1 MILTGRAL
9 TLMPLFRIVRMAI
22 AICFWIAGSSL
33 QATNEIHGGWSPEV
47 PYQFEETTASGVDVL
62 RGLDIETMRA
72 IARLAGWRLVF
83 DEVSWTENLRAVKE
97 GTLDFAMAAT
107 PNESRSEWAWFS
119 APYRRESISM
129 LMRAGESSRWAEN
142 NPVEGLKSFLSEGR
156 LLAVVRDFFYG
167 PEVSQLLADE
177 RFQANIRFTD
187 SDADS
192 LAMVLSGEVDA
203 MLGDR
208 LATASVAWELD
219 AMQRIEELPGTIYE
233 SDLCFL
239 FSKKTFTPEKVA
251 AFDKALLRL
260 KESGE
265 IEHIARNYLVP
276 RLLLITTQS
285 AWFHIF
291 ELIGTVAFAVSGVII
306 ARRERYD
313 VIGAIVLATLPAVG
327 GGIIR
332 DLISGR
338 SPIGIMKSPT
348 LILLVLA
355 TVFFGI
361 LFFSIRDR
369 FFKASAP
376 STAGKIRWLSSQG
389 GFEISDAIGL
399 AAFTI
404 IGVVVA
410 LEQRCEPLWLWGP
423 VMAALTAAGGGVL
436 RDVLRAQAD
445 IPTLK
450 GAIYPEISI
459 LWGLIYSLVLFYE
472 GARLRLPEVLVLTT
486 SVMLGIFVTRLLVV
500 QFGLR
505 SPLLT
510 STLKIK

>member
-1 MILTGRAL
+1 MS
-9 TLMPLFRIVRMAI
+9 LFRIVRLAL
-22 AICFWIAGSSL
+22 AVCFGIAGSNL
-33 QATNEIHGGWSPEV
+33 QATNEIQGGWTTEV
-47 PYQFEETTASGVDVL
+47 PYQFEETSPSGVDVL

-72 IARLAGWRLVF
+72 IARQAGWRLGF
-83 DEVSWTENLRAVKE
+83 HETSWTENLRAVRE

-107 PNESRSEWAWFS
+107 PVEFRSEWAWFS
-119 APYRRESISM
+119 EPYRRESISM
-129 LMRAGESSRWAEN
+129 LMRVGESGRWVDK
-142 NPVEGLKSFLSEGR
+142 NPLEGLRRFLSEGR
-156 LLAVVRDFFYG
+156 LLAVMQDFFYG
-167 PEVSQLLADE
+167 PEVSELLADE
-177 RFQANIRFTD
+177 CFQANIRFTE

-208 LATASVAWELD
+208 LATASVAWEID
-219 AMQRIEELPGTIYE
+219 AMQRIEELPGTIHE

-251 AFDKALLRL
+251 EFDKALRAL

-265 IEHIARNYLVP
+265 IERIERNYLVP
-276 RLLLITTQS
+276 RLLLITVQS
-285 AWFHIF
+285 VWFHIF

-338 SPIGIMKSPT
+338 SPLGIMKSPS
-348 LILLVLA
+348 LLLLVLA
-355 TVFFGI
+355 TVFLGI

-376 STAGKIRWLSSQG
+376 STGGKIRWLSSQG
-389 GFEISDAIGL
+389 GLELCDAIGL
-399 AAFTI
+399 ATFTI

-459 LWGLIYSLVLFYE
+459 LWGLVYSLVLFYE
-472 GARLRLPEVLVLTT
+472 GARFGLSEVLVLTT
-486 SVMLGIFVTRLLVV
+486 SVMIGILFTRLIVV
-500 QFGLR
+500 HFGFR
-505 SPLLT
+505 SPLLAGALNVR
-510 STLKIK
+510 S